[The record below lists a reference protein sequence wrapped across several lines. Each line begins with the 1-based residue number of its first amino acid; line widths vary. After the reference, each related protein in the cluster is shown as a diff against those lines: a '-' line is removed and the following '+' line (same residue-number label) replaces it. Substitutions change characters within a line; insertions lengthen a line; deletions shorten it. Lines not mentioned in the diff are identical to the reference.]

1 MNQQL
6 PDNVIDII
14 YKYKHQLEFNEVM
27 NEFHLKDFTDIL
39 YNRHKQNQ
47 IENGE

>member
-14 YKYKHQLEFNEVM
+14 YKYEHNLEYTNVM
-27 NEFHLKDFTDIL
+27 DGLTQAIIN
-39 YNRHKQNQ
+39 YW
-47 IENGE
+47 

>member
-14 YKYKHQLEFNEVM
+14 YKYKHPLEFNEVM
-27 NEFHLKDFTDIL
+27 NELCKTRI
-39 YNRHKQNQ
+39 NCR
-47 IENGE
+47 